1 MSQTDQPVSREWLTS
16 FALLGSV
23 QSGLAPIL
31 LPITAGSG
39 ARAGLIYGSFALAG
53 LAAPVL
59 GRWGDHQG
67 RSRAVLIGGLAVGSL
82 AGVGLAFVVWTQ
94 AVLPLAMA
102 AAFVLGL
109 GVTSAATA
117 GSAVAIEAEPPSEAD
132 SVIGAVQAWSSAGQV
147 AGLIVAG
154 LLAQRA
160 PAIAFL
166 IAAVALAGAAMVTAM
181 RAPMPMRAIVRAAAQ
196 PRRAVGGEAATN
208 AAGHGLHLPRF
219 GALFRGDIGHLLAFL
234 GPWALSYTATNAVSV
249 LFPVAM
255 VRLFHLPA
263 TIPAVA
269 YAIGIGV
276 SLLVYG
282 PATHWAHR
290 AGAGPVLRAG
300 LAARVL
306 PLVVLGIAAPI
317 GGMWAAAA
325 CLIAFAVSQAVWPLL
340 NVGANAM
347 AIARLPHDRGEAL
360 GLLNASS
367 SAAAVLGSLAGGAIA
382 AIGGFGLL
390 SATGAVAVIAAW
402 GLLWLQ
408 RTREPVRPVAKAV
421 QNSAI

>member
-1 MSQTDQPVSREWLTS
+1 LTAAEQPVSRGWLAS

-23 QSGLAPIL
+23 QNGLAPIL

-39 ARAGLIYGSFALAG
+39 ARAGLIYGAFALAG

-59 GRWGDHQG
+59 GRWGDHHG
-67 RSRAVLIGGLAVGSL
+67 RSLAVLVSGLVVGSL
-82 AGVGLAFVVWTQ
+82 AGVGLGFVVWSQ
-94 AVLPLAMA
+94 AVLPVALATSFM
-102 AAFVLGL
+102 LGL
-109 GVTSAATA
+109 GVSSAATA

-132 SVIGAVQAWSSAGQV
+132 SVIGAVQAWTSAGQV
-147 AGLIVAG
+147 AGLIAAG

-166 IAAVALAGAAMVTAM
+166 VAAVALAGAAVAILV
-181 RAPMPMRAIVRAAAQ
+181 RAPRPVRAIVRGTAQ

-208 AAGHGLHLPRF
+208 AAGHGLHLPRL
-219 GALFRGDIGHLLAFL
+219 GALLRGDVGNLLAFL

-255 VRLFHLPA
+255 VRVFHLPA

-276 SLLVYG
+276 SLLIYG

-290 AGAGPVLRAG
+290 AGASTVLRAG

-306 PLVVLGIAAPI
+306 PLVAMGLAVPF
-317 GGMWAAAA
+317 GGVWAAAV
-325 CLIAFAVSQAVWPLL
+325 CLVAFAVMQALWPLL
-340 NVGANAM
+340 NVGGNAM

-360 GLLNASS
+360 GLFNASS
-367 SAAAVLGSLAGGAIA
+367 SAAAVVGSLVGGAIA

-390 SATGAVAVIAAW
+390 SGAGAVAVLAAW
-402 GLLWLQ
+402 GLLRLQ
-408 RTREPVRPVAKAV
+408 RTREPVRPVATQL
-421 QNSAI
+421 QNSAS